1 MILKK
6 QKRTKTLIHLTFKVT
21 SVEVVTTTGTT
32 TTEEIVTVT
41 PRQVTPSVC
50 EWKNFVYGPGDS
62 IENYVLKKSVVPSD
76 N

>member
-6 QKRTKTLIHLTFKVT
+6 QKRRKTLIHLTFKVT

-50 EWKNFVYGPGDS
+50 EWKNFVYGPGNS
-62 IENYVLKKSVVPSD
+62 IKN
-76 N
+76 